1 MAAEAGRRRLVAAVA
16 ALEQLCL
23 RFAGFGLERA
33 VPEQVAALQA
43 LALIGGLESAQTV
56 ARLITR
62 SIVQGPTRKIAVG
75 VAAQLK
81 SALPAETV
89 LALLHHADP
98 DVRADAC
105 RCTGAW
111 PAAISVLLDLTA
123 DSDSSVR
130 VAAFCALGR
139 LGRREARPALAGLLR
154 DAPSLEIIEAV
165 PRIADEDCVIVLGRI
180 VRTQPALADAAR
192 DALEMID
199 HPRARQVVAA
209 LTAERRPAWSGRRR
223 SPVTRLM
230 KGTGSG
236 RHRLRAVLHMTALI
250 ALRHSPALRAFLRLV
265 AAGKPE
271 KPPLIAAIGKLGAP
285 LSPNSFPAA

>member
-1 MAAEAGRRRLVAAVA
+1 MCERQLDLFSASGIPPQSRAEPRVGPPELAPADLDDAALIAAIPLAGVADAPALAAEVGRRRLEAAVA

-33 VPEQVAALQA
+33 VPEQVAALRA
-43 LALIGGLESAQTV
+43 LALIGGPESAQAV

-154 DAPSLEIIEAV
+154 DAPSLEIIEAI

-180 VRTQPALADAAR
+180 VRTQAPLAAAAR

-199 HPRARQVVAA
+199 HPRAEQVVAA
-209 LTAERRPAWSGRRR
+209 LTAERDQPGRGGAVRR
-223 SPVTRLM
+223 D
-230 KGTGSG
+230 G
-236 RHRLRAVLHMTALI
+236 
-250 ALRHSPALRAFLRLV
+250 
-265 AAGKPE
+265 AG
-271 KPPLIAAIGKLGAP
+271 
-285 LSPNSFPAA
+285 

>member
-1 MAAEAGRRRLVAAVA
+1 MCERQLDLFSATGIPPKSHAQPDVGQPELAAAELDDDALIAAIPSAGIADAPALAAEAGRRRLVAAVA

-33 VPEQVAALQA
+33 VPEQVAALEA
-43 LALIGGLESAQTV
+43 LALIDGLESAQTV
-56 ARLITR
+56 ARLIAR

-154 DAPSLEIIEAV
+154 EAPSPEIIEAI

-180 VRTQPALADAAR
+180 VRTQPALAAAAR

-199 HPRARQVVAA
+199 NPRARQVVAA
-209 LTAERRPAWSGRRR
+209 LTAEPDQSGR
-223 SPVTRLM
+223 
-230 KGTGSG
+230 GG
-236 RHRLRAVLHMTALI
+236 AV
-250 ALRHSPALRAFLRLV
+250 RP
-265 AAGKPE
+265 
-271 KPPLIAAIGKLGAP
+271 
-285 LSPNSFPAA
+285 

>member
-1 MAAEAGRRRLVAAVA
+1 MCEMQLDLFAATGVPPKSHPQPEVGQPELVAADLDDDALVAAIPQADLADAAALAAEAGRRRLVAAVA

-33 VPEQVAALQA
+33 VPEQVAALDA
-43 LALIGGLESAQTV
+43 LALIDGPESAQTV
-56 ARLITR
+56 ARLIAR
-62 SIVQGPTRKIAVG
+62 SIVQGPTRKIAVRI
-75 VAAQLK
+75 AAQLK

-89 LALLHHADP
+89 LALLQHADP

-111 PAAISVLLDLTA
+111 PAAIPVLLDLTA

-154 DAPSLEIIEAV
+154 DAPSPEIIEAI

-180 VRTQPALADAAR
+180 VRTQPALSDAAR

-199 HPRARQVVAA
+199 HPRAQQVVAA
-209 LTAERRPAWSGRRR
+209 LTTERDRPAAAPFARDSG
-223 SPVTRLM
+223 
-230 KGTGSG
+230 
-236 RHRLRAVLHMTALI
+236 
-250 ALRHSPALRAFLRLV
+250 
-265 AAGKPE
+265 
-271 KPPLIAAIGKLGAP
+271 
-285 LSPNSFPAA
+285 

>member
-1 MAAEAGRRRLVAAVA
+1 MCERQLDLFSATGIPPKSHAQPDVGQPELAAAELDDDALIAAIPSAGIADAPALAAEAGRRRLVAAVA

-33 VPEQVAALQA
+33 VPEQVAALEA
-43 LALIGGLESAQTV
+43 LALIDGLESAQTV

-81 SALPAETV
+81 SALPAETA

-111 PAAISVLLDLTA
+111 PAAIPVLLDLTA
-123 DSDSSVR
+123 DSAGSVR

-192 DALEMID
+192 DALEIID
-199 HPRARQVVAA
+199 HPRA
-209 LTAERRPAWSGRRR
+209 
-223 SPVTRLM
+223 
-230 KGTGSG
+230 
-236 RHRLRAVLHMTALI
+236 
-250 ALRHSPALRAFLRLV
+250 
-265 AAGKPE
+265 
-271 KPPLIAAIGKLGAP
+271 
-285 LSPNSFPAA
+285 